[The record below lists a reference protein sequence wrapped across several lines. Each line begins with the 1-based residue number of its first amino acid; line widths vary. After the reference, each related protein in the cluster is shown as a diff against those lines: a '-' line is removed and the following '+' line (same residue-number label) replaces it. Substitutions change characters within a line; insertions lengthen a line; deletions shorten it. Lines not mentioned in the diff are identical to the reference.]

1 MQVQIDRYQ
10 SDLNTDYH
18 EIEKRYEDQFIQ
30 LKVYYQVMSEEYKGA
45 PTNHPAI
52 DERTC
57 ITRSRNILQSA

>member
-30 LKVYYQVMSEEYKGA
+30 LKVYINGCGLREL
-45 PTNHPAI
+45 PLT
-52 DERTC
+52 
-57 ITRSRNILQSA
+57 LQ